1 MFSIFVVIVLLFCS
15 ALVSGS
21 EVAFFSL
28 SPTQLKRI
36 KKLNTKSS
44 DRIQEL
50 LLNPE
55 KLLATILISNNFIN
69 VAIVIITTYIST
81 SIVDLQG
88 EPLWVLFLIQVVTV
102 TFLLL
107 LAGEIIPKIYANHN
121 ALKFSLF
128 MSIPLGFMERFLLPL
143 SNFLIRSTSFVNRR
157 IRSRKPNLTMG
168 DLSEALDLTTGVVH
182 EEKRILKSIVKF
194 TNIEVIEIMKPR
206 MDVVAVDSKIQ
217 LNELIETINS
227 SGFSRIPVYEE
238 NLDNIKGILYVKDLL
253 PYIDKANDFIWQSLI
268 KPSYF
273 VPGAKKINVLLQE
286 FREK

>member
-1 MFSIFVVIVLLFCS
+1 MFSIFVVSVLLFCS

-206 MDVVAVDSKIQ
+206 MDVVAVDSK
-217 LNELIETINS
+217 S
-227 SGFSRIPVYEE
+227 S
-238 NLDNIKGILYVKDLL
+238 
-253 PYIDKANDFIWQSLI
+253 
-268 KPSYF
+268 
-273 VPGAKKINVLLQE
+273 
-286 FREK
+286 